1 MDRLFIF
8 FSVDIS
14 IFSNRPTLFW
24 PFYCRTVSKVHQ
36 NDLFR
41 APSDNFLPVLMS
53 DGNHGLPTHN
63 GKPRCKDATLLST
76 GRMDFMDNT
85 GLQVGSANI
94 LTFLILRIIM
104 TTLGSISILLFI
116 CRDGYSSIIDHCL
129 TFSNSSE
136 TTNTRI
142 HIGTDSRNT
151 GVE

>member
-36 NDLFR
+36 NDLFQ

-53 DGNHGLPTHN
+53 DGIHGLPTHN
-63 GKPRCKDATLLST
+63 GKPRFKDATLLST

-85 GLQVGSANI
+85 GLQVGSACLYYRIEGSANI
-94 LTFLILRIIM
+94 LTFVII
-104 TTLGSISILLFI
+104 S
-116 CRDGYSSIIDHCL
+116 
-129 TFSNSSE
+129 
-136 TTNTRI
+136 
-142 HIGTDSRNT
+142 HIAHSMMPQ
-151 GVE
+151 